1 MPTKKWNPVLWLM
14 WLIPGTAVVAGTS
27 MVVVAM
33 KGADRALP
41 DIYHWEGA
49 QLDADFERARQAV
62 QLGLDAVVELGEGHC
77 TVSLARPFADGGD
90 LQLRLT
96 SGNHASLDR
105 THSLQRLRAGVYR
118 AACDPLP
125 QGRWRVSLQDAANT
139 WLVRTQSDAF
149 TRLEL
154 RARSPEG

>member
-1 MPTKKWNPVLWLM
+1 MPTKNWNPVFWLI

-27 MVVVAM
+27 MVVVAL

-49 QLDADFERARQAV
+49 QLDADFDRARQAV
-62 QLGLDAVVELGEGHC
+62 QLGVDAVVELGDGHC
-77 TVSLARPFADGGD
+77 TVSLAQSVPDGGD
-90 LQLRLT
+90 LLLRLT
-96 SGNHASLDR
+96 SANHASLDR
-105 THSLQRLRAGVYR
+105 SHSLRRMRAGVYR
-118 AACDPLP
+118 AACAPLP

-139 WLVRTQSDAF
+139 WSLRAQSDAF